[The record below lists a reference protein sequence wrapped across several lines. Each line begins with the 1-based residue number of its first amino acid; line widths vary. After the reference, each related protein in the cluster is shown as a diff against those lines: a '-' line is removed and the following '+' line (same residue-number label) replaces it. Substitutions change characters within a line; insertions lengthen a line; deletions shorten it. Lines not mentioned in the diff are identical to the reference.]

1 LRCSAGL
8 IHGTHQRNRLSMDD
22 VVLGSDE
29 WRNHTSDGGV
39 TGIRPCYASQMA
51 VQQVHRSRSR
61 ALSMPVGSVGPRARE
76 QPCGPIASTPQFRFV
91 DLFAGIGGFRIG
103 LSGVGGRCAFTSEWD
118 KHSQIT
124 YRSWFGEQPFGDI
137 NAIRP
142 RDIPDHE
149 VLAAGFPCQPF
160 SLAGVSKKNALGQA
174 HGFQC
179 QRQGNL
185 FFRICEIAAAK
196 RPRILI
202 LENVK
207 NLRSHDNGRTWS
219 IIAAELDAIDYD
231 AHSSVIDARGWVP
244 QHRERLFI
252 VCFDRRW
259 YRSPV
264 SFQFPTPPTAE
275 PRLASILDL
284 DVDRKYIL
292 SKNLWGYLKAYAE
305 RHRLAGNG
313 FGFGLVTPDD
323 VARTLSARYHKDGS
337 EILVKMPRG
346 CPRRLT
352 PAECARLMGFNEC
365 VAKRFGFQQGF
376 PIVVSDTQAYRQ
388 FGNSVVPQVV
398 EAIAREIAPFLATP
412 RLRRPRMR

>member
-1 LRCSAGL
+1 VSAKRKGKPSPTEKAASK
-8 IHGTHQRNRLSMDD
+8 GAKKAPAKTE
-22 VVLGSDE
+22 DE
-29 WRNHTSDGGV
+29 TFREDPTPYRVSTEPV
-39 TGIRPCYASQMA
+39 TPKREGINPDS
-51 VQQVHRSRSR
+51 
-61 ALSMPVGSVGPRARE
+61 PRF
-76 QPCGPIASTPQFRFV
+76 I
-91 DLFAGIGGFRIG
+91 DLFCGIGGFRIAFEKA
-103 LSGVGGRCAFTSEWD
+103 GGKCVFSSDYD
-118 KHSQIT
+118 KFSQQT
-124 YRSWFGEQPFGDI
+124 YKANFGELPHGDI
-137 NAIRP
+137 NAVEVA
-142 RDIPDHE
+142 DIPSHDI
-149 VLAAGFPCQPF
+149 LCAGFPCQPF

-219 IIAAELDAIDYD
+219 VIAAELDAIGYD
-231 AHSSVIDARGWVP
+231 AHSSVIDARGWLP

-252 VCFDRRW
+252 VCFDRRR

-264 SFQFPTPPTAE
+264 PFQFPTPPTAE

-337 EILVKMPRG
+337 EILVKMPTG

-365 VAKRFGFQQGF
+365 VAKRFGFEQGF